1 MVPGDLFFTSRR
13 RKNGMERSELMEL
26 FNNPTRIGTLSTSN
40 GKGDVNS
47 GLFGSPRMIDE
58 DTVVMA
64 CGDNRS
70 LANMRVNPRAVYV
83 FFEPGRNPR
92 DWKGARVYLRAEKFE
107 KEGPLLDRITGE
119 IRARVGDQAASRL
132 TTAVTF
138 RIEAIRPLIDPG
150 N

>member
-1 MVPGDLFFTSRR
+1 
-13 RKNGMERSELMEL
+13 MERGELMEL
-26 FNNPTRIGTLSTSN
+26 FNNAKRIGILSTSD
-40 GKGDVNS
+40 GKGNVNS
-47 GLFGSPRMIDE
+47 GLFGSPRMIDG

-64 CGDNRS
+64 CGNNRS
-70 LANMRVNPRAVYV
+70 LANMRLNPKAVYV
-83 FFEPGRNPR
+83 FFEPGRNPM

-107 KEGPLLDRITGE
+107 KEGPLLDRFIEE

-138 RIEAIRPLIDPG
+138 RIESIRPLIDPR